1 MNEAPKRARVV
12 ISGFVQGVGFRYAT
26 RGRAAS
32 LGVAG
37 WVRNRPDGRV
47 EAVFEG
53 EPERVESMV
62 RWCRRGPSGAS
73 VEDVEV
79 SWEEPVG
86 EDDRFT
92 VR

>member
-1 MNEAPKRARVV
+1 MNDSRRRARVV
-12 ISGFVQGVGFRYAT
+12 ISGFVQGVGYRYAT
-26 RGRAAS
+26 RGRAVS
-32 LGVAG
+32 LGVTG

-53 EPERVESMV
+53 ESEHVESMV

-73 VEDVEV
+73 VEDVELT
-79 SWEEPVG
+79 WEEPVG

>member
-1 MNEAPKRARVV
+1 MNEPSRRAYVV
-12 ISGFVQGVGFRYAT
+12 ISGSVQGVGFRYAT
-26 RGRAAS
+26 RGRASS
-32 LGVAG
+32 LGLAG

-53 EPERVESMV
+53 DSERVESMV

-73 VEDVEV
+73 VEDVDV
-79 SWEEPVG
+79 TWEEPVG